1 MLAYQQSHGFDD
13 FYNVNI
19 LSLDSKLIPLRA
31 FKLSLILMKPMKVSV
46 EKSDNKSI
54 SPSMPKASK
63 RLFLLKTSMDFQI
76 MKIMTLLLFQ
86 PPLSKKMTTSKSLI
100 PFAFLANP

>member
-19 LSLDSKLIPLRA
+19 LSLSLILIPLRA
-31 FKLSLILMKPMKVSV
+31 SKLSLTLMKPMKVSV
-46 EKSDNKSI
+46 ERSDSKST
-54 SPSMPKASK
+54 SPSLPKASK

-76 MKIMTLLLFQ
+76 MKIMTPLLFQ
-86 PPLSKKMTTSKSLI
+86 PPLSKKMTTSI
-100 PFAFLANP
+100 H